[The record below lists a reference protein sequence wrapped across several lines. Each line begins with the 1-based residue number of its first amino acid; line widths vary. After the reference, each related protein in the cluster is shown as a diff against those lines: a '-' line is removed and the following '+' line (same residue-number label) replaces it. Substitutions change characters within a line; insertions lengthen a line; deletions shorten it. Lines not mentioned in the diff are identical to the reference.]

1 MQEKQAIARL
11 LLNRVVVDGQNQ
23 LTIEFGVPELA
34 GASEDIVGFEYASTR

>member
-1 MQEKQAIARL
+1 
-11 LLNRVVVDGQNQ
+11 